1 MPKDA
6 TEILRNLSNGRQ
18 DAAEQLFPL
27 VYDELRALAARC
39 LRGERADHTLQP
51 TALVH
56 EAYLK
61 LVDQAAIAGKGREHF
76 VGIAARAMRQV
87 LADHA
92 RRHLAAK
99 RGAGRRRIMLDSSV
113 ASGEQ
118 DPVDLMALDEALVQ
132 LSALDERQGRIVEL
146 RFFGGLTAKEAAALM
161 DVSLSTVEADWRM
174 ARAWLHRAMEC
185 G

>member
-1 MPKDA
+1 VPKDA
-6 TEILRNLSNGRQ
+6 TEILKNLSDGRP

-39 LRGERADHTLQP
+39 LRRERADHTLQP

-61 LVDQAAIAGKGREHF
+61 LVDQAAVAGKGREHF

-87 LADHA
+87 LVDHA
-92 RRHLAAK
+92 RRHSAAK
-99 RGAGRRRIMLDSSV
+99 RGGGRRRIMLDSSV
-113 ASGEQ
+113 ASEKQ
-118 DPVDLMALDEALVQ
+118 DPVDLLALDEALER

-146 RFFGGLTAKEAAALM
+146 RFFGGLTTKEAAELLG
-161 DVSLSTVEADWRM
+161 VSLSTVEADWRM
-174 ARAWLHRAMEC
+174 ARAWLHRALEC
-185 G
+185 E

>member
-6 TEILRNLSNGRQ
+6 TEILRNLSDGRG

-39 LRGERADHTLQP
+39 LRHERADHTLQP

-56 EAYLK
+56 EAFLK
-61 LVDQAAIAGKGREHF
+61 LVDQAAVAGKGREHF

-87 LADHA
+87 LVDHA
-92 RRHLAAK
+92 RRHSAAK
-99 RGAGRRRIMLDSSV
+99 RGGGRRRIMLDSSF
-113 ASGEQ
+113 ASGQENL
-118 DPVDLMALDEALVQ
+118 VDLLALDEALEG
-132 LSALDERQGRIVEL
+132 LSALDERQSRIVEL
-146 RFFGGLTAKEAAALM
+146 RFFGGLTAKETAALLG
-161 DVSLSTVEADWRM
+161 VSLSTVEEDWRM
-174 ARAWLHRAMEC
+174 ARAWLHRALEC